1 MLNLNKSLNY
11 NELLWLL
18 TNVLTSLTDRYL
30 VIQPMVCKFD
40 LVMITEEL
48 VDPLIDWLS
57 QQLLIMVNNYEIKW
71 MLNN

>member
-30 VIQPMVCKFD
+30 VIQSMVCKFD

-57 QQLLIMVNNYEIKW
+57 QQLLTMVNNYEIKW